1 MYRSVQSE
9 SKTPDEVAAL
19 IKSVI
24 LSSNPHL
31 RYQTNSKYGPG
42 EVPAKLSDPTGDKA
56 IQLMEKRFFSGIL

>member
-9 SKTPDEVAAL
+9 SQTPDEVAAL

-24 LSSNPHL
+24 LSSNPDL
-31 RYQTNSKYGPG
+31 RYQTNSKYRPG

-56 IQLMEKRFFSGIL
+56 IQLMEK